1 MNHQSRRYIFI
12 DFENLKKVKFK
23 KLERVCDK
31 VFIFIDNKEE
41 SVPLSLVRQMQKM
54 GRSIKWVSVDNL
66 KEIGVNYHISFLM
79 GKLHERVNYDIE
91 FAVLSNDE
99 TFDPLVNF
107 INNEGRSCV
116 RVKRKA
122 SMNERE
128 EEDDMPFTPNI
139 YVPVS
144 QPATQAA
151 TQSTNNAA
159 SHLSVVSNVSATMSS
174 DNNDETFVMA
184 NELDDELIEETARE
198 TIKRLIRSGN
208 RPAEVSTLRNYIL
221 LHNQELSLHGNLD
234 KIIRRMERS
243 KEIEIQGQEVVYNF

>member
-1 MNHQSRRYIFI
+1 MHHQSRRYIFI

-31 VFIFIDNKEE
+31 VFIFIDAKEE
-41 SVPLSLVRQMQKM
+41 QIPLSLVRQMQKM
-54 GRSIKWVSVDNL
+54 GRAIKWVTVDNL
-66 KEIGVNYHISFLM
+66 KDIGVNYHISFLM

-107 INNEGRSCV
+107 INSEGRSCV

-122 SMNERE
+122 NVDERE
-128 EEDDMPFTPNI
+128 EDDDMPFTPSV
-139 YVPVS
+139 YVPV
-144 QPATQAA
+144 QKVTPQAA
-151 TQSTNNAA
+151 PTT
-159 SHLSVVSNVSATMSS
+159 VSNHASASVATVHS
-174 DNNDETFVMA
+174 DSQAETYVMA
-184 NELDDELIEETARE
+184 SDLDEEFIEETARE

-243 KEIEIQGQEVVYNF
+243 KEIEIQSEEVIYNF